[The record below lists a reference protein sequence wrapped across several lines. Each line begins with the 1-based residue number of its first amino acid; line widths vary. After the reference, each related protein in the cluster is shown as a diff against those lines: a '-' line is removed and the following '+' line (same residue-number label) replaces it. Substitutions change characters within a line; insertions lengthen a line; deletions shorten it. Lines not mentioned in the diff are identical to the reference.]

1 MKRKALLL
9 SLFVSVT
16 LVQVSAQEKLFANY
30 FDIERGAEKGDEVWG
45 KIHLERNKDVADQP
59 IPKDYRFQIINQDEP
74 IFEIVTERDLSGRL
88 MGKLVVAKKAEVL
101 KQDGVIDLTVAL
113 MQGKMKLNE
122 QHIQVHVVDEVLW
135 EKLFD
140 RYQQTTVN
148 MPRLYIPKL
157 GYKRSF
163 YKDSHIASLIQEVQ
177 NNDGRFE
184 GIQSYD
190 LAPEK
195 YPSVLKGKP
204 IQKLGKGGIEYD
216 WQDVCGH
223 IGALG
228 YAYATSE
235 VYGPQ
240 GDAQKRQELKEALYQ
255 AILTYTESMPIDG
268 RDRILE
274 GKPIGPYMGDGF
286 MALADH
292 EMLSHQV
299 ATHHWVLTDPMV
311 APAFNLM
318 PDLLKDIQAG
328 DKQAEQVHHNL
339 MNYFQITT
347 SIVKKR
353 RVIDDPE
360 NRWGAIQ
367 DTINSGGAWADAN
380 LGHRS
385 RTLLALPVIWAD
397 YNRPLTYVPYWY
409 ADYYN
414 DQPFKDFSLSPGWSP
429 NGVVA
434 DMRHWMTKFE
444 VRSTDYGMSGFHP
457 DGTISHHIGHG
468 TDAAMV
474 AYGFEWL
481 TESLHAYRQ
490 YRDTKWAADKSQ
502 FDFIGNRLLNVYPN
516 LIYKGRMDFL
526 VAGRSFF
533 ADMASFVKKS
543 YLKKVDYLLQVKE
556 DDMVLTDQQ
565 ALEDVAKAIR
575 KGNHEQ
581 SATTAYW
588 VNEFLV
594 HRRGASGTP
603 PYYTSLKLKSER
615 TVGMEDFSKVRKSWH
630 GASGILALR
639 VDGDEYANDVLSRA
653 DWHMLPGLTEE
664 WRKDPLPAVKS
675 AAAAGSGKNRVAGVL
690 SDGQSGMGI
699 YNHLTKETY
708 SSATANK
715 SYFFAEDVI
724 GSMGT
729 DIARL
734 RPGNGDA
741 IFTCIDQ
748 SNFDAP
754 ITFAIDGQQP
764 QTIEKGTSIT
774 QTHAM
779 QHATWVHIDNKG
791 YLLFSQS
798 PQSFVIQTGDVINT
812 TDRKEAADFEGAN
825 YILAID
831 HGQDPKQGAYV
842 YFALPNVTAAE
853 MPALLKRY
861 EKDLRYTVLARTVH
875 ALYHDDSALL
885 QTAFFAPGSVEVEG
899 VEVAAAQP
907 ALFMLQNGADA
918 YRLSMSN
925 PIPSKDQQQLIFEIN
940 ASLKPGK
947 YAYRVG
953 GIEPKD
959 GEFVEITAT
968 PTGSRIVAELPDDRD
983 QSHYANQA
991 RLYNASSIVV
1001 EVPKK

>member
-9 SLFVSVT
+9 SLFIRAT
-16 LVQVSAQEKLFANY
+16 MGQVSAQEKLFANY
-30 FDIERGAEKGDEVWG
+30 FDIEIGAKKGDEVWG
-45 KIHLERNKDVADQP
+45 KIHLERNKDVASNP
-59 IPKDYRFQIINQDEP
+59 IPKDYRFVILEQDEP
-74 IFEIVTERDLSGRL
+74 IFDIVTERDLSGRL
-88 MGKLVVAKKAEVL
+88 MGKLVVSKSVSSLKRDGIIGLTIAL
-101 KQDGVIDLTVAL
+101 KQGKKTV
-113 MQGKMKLNE
+113 NE
-122 QHIQVHVVDEVLW
+122 QRVEVHVVKEVLW

-140 RYQQTTVN
+140 RYQEATVTTA
-148 MPRLYIPKL
+148 RLYSPKK
-157 GYKRSF
+157 GYKKSF
-163 YKDSHIASLIQEVQ
+163 YKDENIASLIQEVKD
-177 NNDGRFE
+177 NDGRFE
-184 GIQSYD
+184 GIASYD

-195 YPSVLKGKP
+195 YPSVLQGKS
-204 IQKLGKGGIEYD
+204 IEKLGKGGIEYD
-216 WQDVCGH
+216 WQEVCGH

-228 YAYATSE
+228 YAYGKSE

-240 GDAQKRQELKEALYQ
+240 GNAQKRKELKQALYE
-255 AILTYTESMPIDG
+255 AILTYTESMPIEG
-268 RDRILE
+268 KDRMLN

-292 EMLSHQV
+292 RMLSHQI
-299 ATHHWVLTDPMV
+299 ATHHWVLTDPMI

-328 DKQAEQVHHNL
+328 DKQAKQVHHNL
-339 MNYFQITT
+339 MNYFQIT
-347 SIVKKR
+347 SSVVKQR
-353 RVIDDPE
+353 RAIDDPT
-360 NRWGAIQ
+360 NRWGEIQ
-367 DTINSGGAWADAN
+367 DTINSSGAWADAN

-397 YNRPLTYVPYWY
+397 YNRPLTYVQYWY
-409 ADYYN
+409 RDHYK
-414 DQPFKDFSLSPGWSP
+414 DQPFENFSLSPGWSP
-429 NGVVA
+429 NGIIE
-434 DMRHWMTKFE
+434 DMRHWMTKYE

-481 TESLHAYRQ
+481 TESLHGYQQ
-490 YRDTKWAADKSQ
+490 YRGTQWAADKSQ
-502 FDFIGNRLLNVYPN
+502 FDFIANRLLNVYPN

-533 ADMASFVKKS
+533 SDMQSFVKKS

-556 DDMVLTDQQ
+556 DDMVLTDQK
-565 ALEDVAKAIR
+565 ALEDVAAAIR
-575 KGNHEQ
+575 KGKHEQ

-594 HRRGASGTP
+594 HRRGAEGTK
-603 PYYTSLKLKSER
+603 PYYASLKLKSER
-615 TVGMEDFSKVRKSWH
+615 TVGMEDFSSVRKSWH
-630 GASGILALR
+630 GASGIFALR

-690 SDGQSGMGI
+690 SDGQAGMGI
-699 YNHLTKETY
+699 YHHLTKETY

-715 SYFFAEDVI
+715 SYFFAENVI

-741 IFTCIDQ
+741 LFTCIDQ

-754 ITFAIDGQQP
+754 ISFAIDGAKP
-764 QTIEKGTSIT
+764 QTIAKGKSVS
-774 QTHAM
+774 QSHAV
-779 QHATWVHIDNKG
+779 QKSAWVHIDNKG
-791 YLLFSQS
+791 YLLFAKA
-798 PQSFVIQTGDVINT
+798 PQSFVIQTGKEINT
-812 TDRKEAADFEGAN
+812 TDKKEAEAFDGAN

-831 HGQDPKQGAYV
+831 HGKDPKQGEYV
-842 YFALPNVTAAE
+842 YFALPNVSAAE
-853 MPALLKRY
+853 MPALLKHY
-861 EKDLRYTVLARTVH
+861 EKNLRYTALAGMAH
-875 ALYHDDSALL
+875 AFYHEDAALC
-885 QTAFFAPGSVEVEG
+885 QAAFFAPGSVQ
-899 VEVAAAQP
+899 VAGKELQAAQP
-907 ALFMLQNGADA
+907 ALFMLQEGSEA
-918 YRLSMSN
+918 YTLSMSN

-940 ASLKPGK
+940 EKLKPGK

-953 GIEPKD
+953 GVEPKD
-959 GEFVEITAT
+959 GEHVEITAT
-968 PTGSRIVAELPDDRD
+968 STGSRIVAELPDGRD
-983 QSHYANQA
+983 QSRYANQA
-991 RLYNASSIVV
+991 ALYNATSIVV